1 MLYAWISHSY
11 SHVFKY
17 LHLLCV
23 FIWIFGLVWFGF
35 FFKIADFPL
44 IKSRLLKIVFVVCF
58 NGTLC
63 FSDCFKMFMD
73 FYIQSSI
80 FMQGEI
86 LRIFFS
92 WFWYANHS
100 SFLRNELFKSWY
112 KNYNFRQ
119 HSSAVLFKPCL
130 SLPCLFRVD
139 PGSFGTS
146 LLGWNHSV
154 CEQLHLPDVTY
165 NCKSLAERMSV
176 TDTTSFDW
184 RNVAT
189 KWIII
194 LQPLPH
200 KICFQNSFLAK
211 RNNSG
216 AV

>member
-1 MLYAWISHSY
+1 MHGNMLYAWISHSY

-86 LRIFFS
+86 LRIFFLD
-92 WFWYANHS
+92 FDM
-100 SFLRNELFKSWY
+100 
-112 KNYNFRQ
+112 Q
-119 HSSAVLFKPCL
+119 TIVLFWEMNFSSPDTKTTTLDNTLQQSCL
-130 SLPCLFRVD
+130 NPVYLCHVCSELIQDPLALLF
-139 PGSFGTS
+139 
-146 LLGWNHSV
+146 
-154 CEQLHLPDVTY
+154 
-165 NCKSLAERMSV
+165 
-176 TDTTSFDW
+176 
-184 RNVAT
+184 
-189 KWIII
+189 
-194 LQPLPH
+194 
-200 KICFQNSFLAK
+200 
-211 RNNSG
+211 
-216 AV
+216 